1 MEGKRFAKMTY
12 QYKSHYKAFFVSH
25 RVYSNGDMDEDSRHD
40 GDGNGELWLV
50 EMNVDESVNEDEG
63 KDEVGRIFQED
74 EINLGRRGFIW

>member
-1 MEGKRFAKMTY
+1 
-12 QYKSHYKAFFVSH
+12 
-25 RVYSNGDMDEDSRHD
+25 MDEDSRHD